1 MKMKRF
7 VLFAAVLMMIAVSG
21 CPSTTLTQTENTAAS
36 TNMITT
42 AATVSPDNS
51 TVVSTAQAAN
61 VVLIENHSFN
71 PASLTIKVGDS
82 VTWTNK
88 DSASHNVI
96 FADFESDLLKKEDSF
111 THTFDTAGTFTYT
124 CGPHPYM
131 EGTIKVQ

>member
-7 VLFAAVLMMIAVSG
+7 VLFAAALMMIAVSG
-21 CPSTTLTQTENTAAS
+21 CPSTTLAQTESTAAS
-36 TNMITT
+36 TNMNTT
-42 AATVSPDNS
+42 AATVSVDNS
-51 TVVSTAQAAN
+51 TVVTTTQAAN

-96 FADFESDLLKKEDSF
+96 FADFESDLMKKEDSF
-111 THTFDTAGTFTYT
+111 THTFDTAGTFTYI

-131 EGTIKVQ
+131 EGTIEVQ

>member
-1 MKMKRF
+1 
-7 VLFAAVLMMIAVSG
+7 MMIAVSG
-21 CPSTTLTQTENTAAS
+21 CPSTTLAQTESTAAS
-36 TNMITT
+36 NMNTTVATFSQDTSSAVTT
-42 AATVSPDNS
+42 AQS
-51 TVVSTAQAAN
+51 AN

-111 THTFDTAGTFTYT
+111 THTFDTAGTFTYI

-131 EGTIKVQ
+131 EGTIEVQ

>member
-1 MKMKRF
+1 
-7 VLFAAVLMMIAVSG
+7 MMIAVSG
-21 CPSTTLTQTENTAAS
+21 CPSTTLAQTESTAAS
-36 TNMITT
+36 NMNTTVATFSQDTSSAVTT
-42 AATVSPDNS
+42 AQS
-51 TVVSTAQAAN
+51 AN

-96 FADFESDLLKKEDSF
+96 FADFESDLMKKEDSF
-111 THTFDTAGTFTYT
+111 THTFDTAGTFTYI

-131 EGTIKVQ
+131 EGTIEVQ

>member
-7 VLFAAVLMMIAVSG
+7 VLFAASLMMIAVSG
-21 CPSTTLTQTENTAAS
+21 CPSTTLAQTESTAAS
-36 TNMITT
+36 NMNTTVATFSQDTSSAVTT
-42 AATVSPDNS
+42 AQS
-51 TVVSTAQAAN
+51 AN

-96 FADFESDLLKKEDSF
+96 FADFESDLMKKEDSF
-111 THTFDTAGTFTYT
+111 THTFDTAGTFTYI

-131 EGTIKVQ
+131 EGTIEVQ

>member
-7 VLFAAVLMMIAVSG
+7 VLFAASLMMIAVSG
-21 CPSTTLTQTENTAAS
+21 CPSTTLAQTESTAAS
-36 TNMITT
+36 NMNTTVATFSQDTSSTVTT
-42 AATVSPDNS
+42 AQS
-51 TVVSTAQAAN
+51 AN

-82 VTWTNK
+82 VTWTNR

-111 THTFDTAGTFTYT
+111 THTFDTAGTFTYI

-131 EGTIKVQ
+131 EGTIEVQ